1 MPRLFQEGK
10 SYDAVSSTTFQEL
23 EYQQLILQNSA
34 ALFPGLL
41 LIPFHKVVYADGVGN
56 AADFA
61 LIDPEFRRWW
71 IIEAELA
78 HHSLE
83 GHVLPQVLTLAN
95 ANYGPAEAAWIAE
108 RNSDLDEEA
117 VRHLMLGEQPGVMVI
132 VNKAQ
137 PDWIQP
143 LRPWAKVMVVE
154 VFRSDNDRLILRQNG
169 AEPDVPRDILSRC
182 RVDPAMPRM
191 LRVESPAPLL
201 ALVDD
206 QAVRIHYEG
215 EITQWNLLQT
225 ADRVWLSPA
234 RSSIFPNE
242 ETLNL
247 IVLPGQRIGLAPA
260 GS

>member
-1 MPRLFQEGK
+1 MPRLLQEGK
-10 SYDAVSSTTFQEL
+10 SYDAVSSTAFQEI

-34 ALFPGLL
+34 LLFPDLFL
-41 LIPFHKVVYADGVGN
+41 VPFHKVVYAEGVGN

-83 GHVLPQVLTLAN
+83 GHVLPQVFTLAN

-108 RNSDLDEEA
+108 RNSELDEEDL
-117 VRHLMLGEQPGVMVI
+117 RHLMLGEQPGVMVI
-132 VNKAQ
+132 VNKAR
-137 PDWIQP
+137 PDWIQ
-143 LRPWAKVMVVE
+143 LLKPWAKVMVVE

-201 ALVDD
+201 ALVND
-206 QAVRIHYEG
+206 QAVRVYYEG
-215 EITQWNLLQT
+215 EITHWNLLRT

-234 RSSIFPNE
+234 RISFFPSE

-247 IVLPGQRIGLAPA
+247 ILLPNQRLGLAPA